1 MFATHNI
8 SFAFLP
14 NSPRA
19 FVSIRLRL
27 HLRPR
32 PRLRLRSHQIDP
44 ATHQFSTIDFTSYS
58 TPALLDPLCQLPVL
72 QARRTR
78 SRPSLDFGLTKVR
91 VTSNWSPPRGLQSK
105 ALIEPLNRRVPLF
118 HPLLHCASKPRLLHS
133 FHPTS
138 TTLPSD
144 LLRWRIVRASSTH
157 NGPPNTQQPERG

>member
-91 VTSNWSPPRGLQSK
+91 VTSTRATPPSRGTAETVHDEQGRKTTFQL
-105 ALIEPLNRRVPLF
+105 PLSHFAVCREEV
-118 HPLLHCASKPRLLHS
+118 CAGTVKHTAAIPQR
-133 FHPTS
+133 
-138 TTLPSD
+138 
-144 LLRWRIVRASSTH
+144 
-157 NGPPNTQQPERG
+157 